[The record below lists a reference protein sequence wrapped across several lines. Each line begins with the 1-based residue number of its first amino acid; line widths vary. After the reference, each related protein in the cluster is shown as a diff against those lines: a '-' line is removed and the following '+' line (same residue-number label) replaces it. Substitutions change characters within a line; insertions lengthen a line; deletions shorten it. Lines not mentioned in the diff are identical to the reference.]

1 MQTHEYRHL
10 IDELLEQRRSSGEE
24 LADAAAEFK
33 QASQRYV
40 AAYDKALKAGWN
52 PRQLRGFPD
61 PAKPVRATRGKKAT
75 RRPANAPEHQDIQG
89 GEDNN

>member
-40 AAYDKALKAGWN
+40 VAYDKALKAGWN
-52 PRQLRGFPD
+52 RSQLRRFPD
-61 PAKPVRATRGKKAT
+61 PAKPVRATRRKKTT
-75 RRPANAPEHQDIQG
+75 RRPANAPEHQDTQD